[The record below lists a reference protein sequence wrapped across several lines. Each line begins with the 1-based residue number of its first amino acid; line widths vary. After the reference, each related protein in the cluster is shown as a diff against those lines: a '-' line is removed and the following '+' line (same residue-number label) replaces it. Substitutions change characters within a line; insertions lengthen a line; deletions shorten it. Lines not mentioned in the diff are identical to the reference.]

1 MVRIVGIV
9 RKVRVKN
16 PSSRREVFRKNTFG
30 VLYFSFVHDIV
41 YCLFFAFATGGH
53 IRSVESSNRMDQEYM
68 SDIIQ
73 FENITKRYGNQTVLD
88 NVSLSIASGEI
99 FSLLGPSG
107 CGKTT
112 LLRICGGFET
122 PDSGRVILNGQDI
135 TDLPPNK
142 RAIRTVFQNYAL
154 FPHMTI
160 WDNIAFGLKIAGV
173 DKRTITNEVGKYL
186 ELFQLNG
193 QERKRPGQLSGGQ
206 RQRVAI
212 ARALINKPQIL
223 LLDEPLAALD
233 LKLRQRML
241 IELDTIH
248 DEVGITFIFVTHDQQ
263 EAMSISDH
271 IAVMHSGVVEQIG
284 TPVELYEAPKTSF
297 IAAFIGDSNF
307 FDGIVHSVEGD
318 YCTLKIDDFPDL
330 CVYNDKHVAKGGKV
344 HLSIRPEKFVISL
357 AKPEVTDRHT
367 NLLKGKVEEIIY
379 LGPHTR
385 YWVRVGDWRISVTK
399 QHNAYALDERNIR
412 WEDEVWLKFEGDN
425 AYMLEQYRQV
435 DENLLALPDL

>member
-1 MVRIVGIV
+1 
-9 RKVRVKN
+9 
-16 PSSRREVFRKNTFG
+16 
-30 VLYFSFVHDIV
+30 
-41 YCLFFAFATGGH
+41 
-53 IRSVESSNRMDQEYM
+53 MDQEYM

-135 TDLPPNK
+135 THLPPNK

-307 FDGIVHSVEGD
+307 FDGIVHSVEGN